1 MRPMSA
7 LVYRSRSVAPQTD
20 IDLFYL
26 LGQARERNARNGL
39 SGLLLYDRGWFFQWI
54 EGPTEPLGLTW
65 NRIRRD
71 TRHRDLTVLAD
82 QQIPVRLF
90 PDWHMRFA
98 HRDRQHEAAVDGFV
112 LAGADTLDDLHLN
125 PEKTPNIL
133 AAFSRLAEPGAGKP

>member
-1 MRPMSA
+1 MRNLSA
-7 LVYRSRSVAPQTD
+7 LVYRSRAVVPLTD
-20 IDLFYL
+20 VDLFYL
-26 LGQARERNARNGL
+26 LGQAREANARDGI

-54 EGPTEPLGLTW
+54 EGPTEPLGLAW

-71 TRHRDLTVLAD
+71 PRHHEIAVLAD
-82 QQIPVRLF
+82 QTIPVRLF

-112 LAGADTLDDLHLN
+112 LAEPDLLDDLHLN

-133 AAFSRLAEPGAGKP
+133 AKFSRLAGTGAAAT